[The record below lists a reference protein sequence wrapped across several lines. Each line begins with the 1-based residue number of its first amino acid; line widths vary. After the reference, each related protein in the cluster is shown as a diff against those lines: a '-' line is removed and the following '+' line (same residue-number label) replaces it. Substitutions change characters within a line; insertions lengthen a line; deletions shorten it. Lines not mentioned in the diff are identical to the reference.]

1 MPPETE
7 EIKMSKYSGIYKR
20 NGKCFKYDFEHS
32 IVEYVC
38 KASKE
43 ELADNEEWQ
52 KKFGKDLWD
61 IDEAGYIVID
71 SAGLRAENW
80 KNKEVRDEYLDE
92 WLFELRAECEVLVD
106 ACGGENRD
114 CDYFLPKFA

>member
-1 MPPETE
+1 MN
-7 EIKMSKYSGIYKR
+7 KYSGIYKR

-38 KASKE
+38 KASKQ
-43 ELADNEEWQ
+43 ELEDNKSWQ
-52 KKFGKDLWD
+52 EKFGKNLWD
-61 IDEAGYIVID
+61 IDENGYIVID

-92 WLFELRAECEVLVD
+92 WIFELQAECEAMV
-106 ACGGENRD
+106 A
-114 CDYFLPKFA
+114 FI